1 MSELV
6 ADIKRERRRDKTI
19 NSIIKR
25 DQPKPRRSKYQSWRK
40 FVDFILLVVAVK
52 GTQEHSNNIAGVT

>member
-6 ADIKRERRRDKTI
+6 ADVKRERRRDKTI

-25 DQPKPRRSKYQSWRK
+25 DQPKPRRNQSWRK

-52 GTQEHSNNIAGVT
+52 STQEHSNNIAGVT